1 MKQNANERAVR
12 QNRCFWCHETG
23 EKKNRGEGEER
34 LCRTDWFRLAAVFL
48 LSALVVLLLGGAVG
62 CAGEGEPEDKV
73 ADLEFSI
80 VPEEEIP
87 EELKRLIEEKK
98 ANEFKLSY
106 SADGS
111 LYIVAGYGTKETGGY
126 SVTVKALYLT
136 ENAIVMDSD
145 LMGPGQEEEVS
156 KAPSWPYIVIRME
169 DRTESIVFR

>member
-12 QNRCFWCHETG
+12 QNRCFWCHGTG

>member
-1 MKQNANERAVR
+1 MKQNAADQAGKRIGA
-12 QNRCFWCHETG
+12 FWRREMG
-23 EKKNRGEGEER
+23 EKKWGKAEEGLKRG
-34 LCRTDWFRLAAVFL
+34 DWYRLAAVFL
-48 LSALVVLLLGGAVG
+48 LSALLVLLLGGAVG
-62 CAGEGEPEDKV
+62 CTGEEEPEDKV
-73 ADLEFSI
+73 ADLEFSV
-80 VPEEEIP
+80 VPDEEIP

-111 LYIVAGYGTKETGGY
+111 LYIAAGYGTKATGGY
-126 SVTVKALYLT
+126 SVTIKALYLT

-156 KAPSWPYIVIRME
+156 QAPSWPYIVIRME

>member
-12 QNRCFWCHETG
+12 QNGCFWCHETG

-62 CAGEGEPEDKV
+62 CAGKGEPEDKV